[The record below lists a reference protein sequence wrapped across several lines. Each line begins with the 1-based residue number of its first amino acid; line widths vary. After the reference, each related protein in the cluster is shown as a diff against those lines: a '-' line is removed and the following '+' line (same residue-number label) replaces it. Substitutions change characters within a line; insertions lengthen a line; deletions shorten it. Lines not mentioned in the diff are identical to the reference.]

1 MKKGINIMTL
11 LVLLLAFDSNGQQ
24 DPLVTQYM
32 FNGLYLNPAY
42 AGSHE
47 YWSSTFTYRNQWTG
61 ADFNGAPETAIA
73 AVDGPIRGHNMG
85 LGGIFV
91 HDQIGVTTQN
101 AFLVNYAYQ
110 LVFNKKSKLAFGLSA
125 GLSQYSANLRDVLI
139 WDEQDGVYASN
150 TSVILPRVGFG
161 AYYYAKKYYLGFSI
175 PTLLAY
181 DSTEDFNMDLSRASF
196 LRRHYLLTGGIVIDV
211 SKQVKFK
218 PSILVKY
225 VESAPLEGDINF
237 SAIFRDAFWIG
248 ASYRTGDALAVILE
262 YQTNSYFRIGYS
274 YDITMTNLRTYSNG
288 SHEIMI
294 GVDFGKDLKKIKTPR
309 YF

>member
-1 MKKGINIMTL
+1 MKKGTNILAL

-32 FNGLYLNPAY
+32 FNGLYINPAY

-47 YWSSTFTYRNQWTG
+47 CWSSTFTYRNQWTG
-61 ADFNGAPETAIA
+61 ANFNGAPETAIA
-73 AVDGPIRGHNMG
+73 AVDGPIRGQNMG
-85 LGGIFV
+85 LGGIFI
-91 HDQIGVTTQN
+91 HDRIGVTTQN
-101 AFLVNYAYQ
+101 AFLLNYSYQ
-110 LVFNKKSKLAFGLSA
+110 LVLNKKSKLAFGLSA
-125 GLSQYSANLRDVLI
+125 GLSQYNANLRDVLI
-139 WDEQDGVYASN
+139 WEEQDAVYASN
-150 TSVILPRVGFG
+150 TSVVIPRMGFG
-161 AYYYAKKYYLGFSI
+161 AYYYAEKYYLGISI
-175 PTLLAY
+175 LTLLAY
-181 DSTEDFNMDLSRASF
+181 DSAENFNMDLSRASF
-196 LRRHYLLTGGIVIDV
+196 LRRHYLLTGGIVLDV

-218 PSILVKY
+218 PSVLIKY
-225 VESAPLEGDINF
+225 VESAPIEGDINF

-248 ASYRTGDALAVILE
+248 ASYRTGDALAIILE

-274 YDITMTNLRTYSNG
+274 YDITITDLRSYSNG